1 MIHKQTSG
9 PVMLHQQL
17 LAELVLEWQFWMVF
31 FMQLAA
37 RMESS
42 ALTML
47 RGWQSMVLSV
57 IDKLG
62 NVCLA

>member
-9 PVMLHQQL
+9 PAMLLQQL
-17 LAELVLEWQFWMVF
+17 LAELVLEWQFLMVF
-31 FMQLAA
+31 CMLLVA

-47 RGWQSMVLSV
+47 RGWQSMVLSL
-57 IDKLG
+57 ININNLG
-62 NVCLA
+62 NV